1 MKLIALDLDGTL
13 IDCRERQSLL
23 AASLCRAAGLELDLA
38 QFWTA
43 KREGATTAFAIRRQ
57 GADARLAESLSRLWV
72 DQIET
77 DAWLRMDRVL
87 PGVRRSLHIAVEMG
101 FKLHMVTARAREQAL
116 RRQLRWLS
124 LETFFDHV
132 KVVSP
137 REASPRKA
145 KYLSAITP
153 VVYIGDSESDAAA
166 ASAAQIK
173 FLAVSSGQRSAAYI
187 QTHANLSAEE
197 IKPDIQE
204 AIKEILYEN
213 R

>member
-23 AASLCRAAGLELDLA
+23 AASLCRAAGLELDIS
-38 QFWTA
+38 QFWSA
-43 KREGATTAFAIRRQ
+43 KREGATTAFAIKMQ
-57 GADARLAESLSRLWV
+57 GADVRLADSLSKLWV

-87 PGVRRSLHIAVEMG
+87 PGVRNSLHIAVEMG

-137 REASPRKA
+137 RDPSLQKA
-145 KYLSAITP
+145 NYLSAIMP

-166 ASAAQIK
+166 ARAAQIK
-173 FLAVSSGQRSAAYI
+173 FLAVSSGQRTATYM

-197 IKPDIQE
+197 IKSDINE
-204 AIKEILYEN
+204 TIEETLYEN